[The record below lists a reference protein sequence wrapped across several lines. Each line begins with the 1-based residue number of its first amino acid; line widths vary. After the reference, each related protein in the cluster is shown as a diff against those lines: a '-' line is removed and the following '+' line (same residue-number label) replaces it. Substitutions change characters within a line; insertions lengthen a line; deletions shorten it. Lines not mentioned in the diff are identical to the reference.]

1 LPWCHKGHFE
11 QVGSLQSAHRGYDVS
26 NYLQRERLHAFP
38 QGQRQLLM
46 LVARKLLASS
56 SMAIHGTLSTI
67 IERLNL
73 KLTDYEAQLNLTDL
87 DDYDGIE
94 ELIDGE
100 NGDGDSGATD
110 ELTADYE
117 GIKKEIEDLRQYA
130 ELADSIK
137 TNAKGDNLLLAL
149 QEGFKR
155 EARGRFSCFQ
165 LSSEVYLK

>member
-1 LPWCHKGHFE
+1 
-11 QVGSLQSAHRGYDVS
+11 
-26 NYLQRERLHAFP
+26 
-38 QGQRQLLM
+38 M
-46 LVARKLLASS
+46 
-56 SMAIHGTLSTI
+56 
-67 IERLNL
+67 

-100 NGDGDSGATD
+100 NGDGDCGAAD

-137 TNAKGDNLLLAL
+137 TS
-149 QEGFKR
+149 QR
-155 EARGRFSCFQ
+155 
-165 LSSEVYLK
+165 